1 MFVTKSRLSPQHGN
15 DVILY
20 KGCLV
25 VWWLLLYYCP
35 TSTHLMWS
43 VFKPLQPKGGKTNQ
57 RPSTSSQMYLRYEKE
72 TRGNTF
78 LILLCS
84 HDLKKHLTPDCDT
97 NMSPQRWVS
106 TVSSLSQLSA
116 SISVF
121 GIKTNYFQLLGNKP
135 KNGECESLCVRLHH
149 KFNKVYSV
157 NKAEQK

>member
-1 MFVTKSRLSPQHGN
+1 MWIYEALQELSMFVTKSRLSPQHGN

-25 VWWLLLYYCP
+25 VWRLLLFYCP

-72 TRGNTF
+72 TLGNTF

-84 HDLKKHLTPDCDT
+84 HDLKKHLTPDRDT

-106 TVSSLSQLSA
+106 TTSSLSQLST
-116 SISVF
+116 SISGF
-121 GIKTNYFQLLGNKP
+121 WYKNKLFSIVGKQTQKWRVWKP
-135 KNGECESLCVRLHH
+135 LCT
-149 KFNKVYSV
+149 SSP
-157 NKAEQK
+157 